1 MAAAAPFVKLLRQ
14 LSQAEDDYR
23 SGALDITWDEG
34 RATIY
39 VVFGQPNHALYQQNG
54 EEELEGPEAISA
66 LVHHLPKRFKVAPWR
81 REVVRTESVHM
92 SMAELME
99 PFAQLEGGRATP
111 PPRREADPSP
121 AAALDD
127 NEHRVPFGLQDFPLL
142 PVGESLWADGSAA
155 IVHLDQLLPQL
166 PDCLVVLTG
175 ARLRAAAIVVRGSI
189 IDAVWV
195 DDEDQA
201 SGETAA
207 MALIGAREGRISG
220 YRLEDASIA
229 EALTLLWRCPY
240 AYESMPLE
248 WLDPVFVAGHWTPQL
263 IEMAGG
269 EDALG
274 LTGEHSEQM
283 AWEDVVAARP
293 DVVVV
298 MPCGYDLERS
308 HEEAMR
314 HADRLAEI
322 GARRVVA
329 VDAAGTFSRPGPR
342 LVDALELMAHIL
354 HPGAVPEA
362 PSVARDV
369 ELVRA

>member
-1 MAAAAPFVKLLRQ
+1 VAAAT
-14 LSQAEDDYR
+14 
-23 SGALDITWDEG
+23 GAKE
-34 RATIY
+34 
-39 VVFGQPNHALYQQNG
+39 
-54 EEELEGPEAISA
+54 
-66 LVHHLPKRFKVAPWR
+66 
-81 REVVRTESVHM
+81 
-92 SMAELME
+92 
-99 PFAQLEGGRATP
+99 
-111 PPRREADPSP
+111 
-121 AAALDD
+121 AALLLVATTAR
-127 NEHRVPFGLQDFPLL
+127 RVDRVKGAIRDLDRPR
-142 PVGESLWADGSAA
+142 VAA
-155 IVHLDQLLPQL
+155 
-166 PDCLVVLTG
+166 
-175 ARLRAAAIVVRGSI
+175 
-189 IDAVWV
+189 
-195 DDEDQA
+195 
-201 SGETAA
+201 
-207 MALIGAREGRISG
+207 
-220 YRLEDASIA
+220 
-229 EALTLLWRCPY
+229 
-240 AYESMPLE
+240 LE

>member
-1 MAAAAPFVKLLRQ
+1 MRIISLVPHATELLF
-14 LSQAEDDYR
+14 
-23 SGALDITWDEG
+23 ALGLGD
-34 RATIY
+34 
-39 VVFGQPNHALYQQNG
+39 QM
-54 EEELEGPEAISA
+54 
-66 LVHHLPKRFKVAPWR
+66 VAVTH
-81 REVVRTESVHM
+81 EC
-92 SMAELME
+92 
-99 PFAQLEGGRATP
+99 
-111 PPRREADPSP
+111 
-121 AAALDD
+121 
-127 NEHRVPFGLQDFPLL
+127 DFPLEALAL
-142 PVGESLWADGSAA
+142 PKITRDVLPPGLSAA
-155 IVHLDQLLPQL
+155 E
-166 PDCLVVLTG
+166 
-175 ARLRAAAIVVRGSI
+175 
-189 IDAVWV
+189 IDAAVKERTQSGEAIYEL
-195 DDEDQA
+195 DEDALAGLEPDLIVTQA
-201 SGETAA
+201 LCPVCAVS
-207 MALIGAREGRISG
+207 
-220 YRLEDASIA
+220 YEDVLSIA
-229 EALTLLWRCPY
+229 ERIESTPKVLALDPRTFGETIGDIRTVAAATGAKEAAFLLVATTARRVDRVKGAIRDLDRPRV
-240 AYESMPLE
+240 AALE